1 MELSCAASLW
11 CILDAARDHNDH
23 AETAYRAV
31 LSQGDERSDLF
42 MDLEAT
48 PGQLQGVEDV
58 IAANDPATR
67 PAARASLYL
76 WSRLEPQTDWQA
88 LAQKPEVAVTTGF
101 IKTAAQ
107 MVGPKILDGLR

>member
-58 IAANDPATR
+58 IAADDPATESRR
-67 PAARASLYL
+67 P
-76 WSRLEPQTDWQA
+76 RLP
-88 LAQKPEVAVTTGF
+88 LPVVATGTT
-101 IKTAAQ
+101 
-107 MVGPKILDGLR
+107 DGLAGTRAKT